1 MSPFDVAWAVLK
13 GYLPNKPEIDYD
25 AYQAAE
31 GNSEE
36 QQAIQHQHIR
46 NMLEYYSTN
55 PPQWT
60 RDDWPEIRRLS
71 NEQGGWPPPGTP
83 GVDYPHVADHEWD
96 EWDDWEQHQSYTE
109 QGRKWQ
115 EEEEAQRQAEE
126 QAAAERAAAQE
137 AARQQ
142 SKSGWKHGWVKG
154 QRR

>member
-1 MSPFDVAWAVLK
+1 M
-13 GYLPNKPEIDYD
+13 
-25 AYQAAE
+25 
-31 GNSEE
+31 
-36 QQAIQHQHIR
+36 
-46 NMLEYYSTN
+46 EYYKAN

-60 RDDWPEIRRLS
+60 RDDWPEIGKLS
-71 NEQGGWPPPGTP
+71 DEQGGWPPPGTP

-96 EWDDWEQHQSYTE
+96 EWDDWEQHRFFTE
-109 QGRKWQ
+109 RWRKLQ